1 MRLIG
6 AGPDQTYLRL
16 DTPVMRFKSVIHV
29 YGEGDWDSPLP
40 NTTQYIATDLTYPT
54 QIIPLQGKPCFD
66 VGDWVVLTHDT
77 TQEWVDEHNMSDLWG
92 PNAIQGS
99 TFYRQVIA
107 VDDETNTITIDAPIR
122 YYLLPRDRAA
132 STRWGL
138 MWKRSDWPI
147 SLSAW

>member
-1 MRLIG
+1 MGR
-6 AGPDQTYLRL
+6 
-16 DTPVMRFKSVIHV
+16 
-29 YGEGDWDSPLP
+29 GDWDSPLP

-122 YYLLPRDRAA
+122 YYLLPRDRARVYKGGA
-132 STRWGL
+132 SCGRGRTGQFLYRHGRASRRRVGRRRLCSPWHWRLG
-138 MWKRSDWPI
+138 R
-147 SLSAW
+147 A